1 MNQQL
6 KLGCLDHINIIPSGY
21 PGEPQFLLLLDA
33 PVEAARE
40 QRACGGEEGGQR
52 GQDSPHRGHGRP
64 VG

>member
-6 KLGCLDHINIIPSGY
+6 KLGCLDHINIIPSGD

-40 QRACGGEEGGQR
+40 QRARGGEEGGQR